1 MSTNFAGFAAKLS
14 GVDDTHTVVLVEGL
28 SDKSA
33 VEALAERRG
42 RSLTAEGIEVVAMGG
57 ATNIGAY
64 VGKFGPSGRDLR
76 LAGLCDAGEE
86 GAFRRGLER
95 AGFGSDLTRSDLEAL
110 GFFVCVADLE
120 DELIRALGTATV
132 ERVVDAEGELR
143 SFRTLQKQPGWR
155 GRSTHDQ
162 LRRFMG
168 SGGSRKIRYASP
180 LVAALEPDRVPRPL
194 DALLAYL

>member
-57 ATNIGAY
+57 ATNIAAY

-86 GAFRRGLER
+86 GAFRG
-95 AGFGSDLTRSDLEAL
+95 GSSAPASGPISREAIWRRSDSSCAWP
-110 GFFVCVADLE
+110 
-120 DELIRALGTATV
+120 TWKT
-132 ERVVDAEGELR
+132 
-143 SFRTLQKQPGWR
+143 S
-155 GRSTHDQ
+155 
-162 LRRFMG
+162 
-168 SGGSRKIRYASP
+168 
-180 LVAALEPDRVPRPL
+180 
-194 DALLAYL
+194 